1 MFENTNLTQELARV
15 KVLSTPLS
23 YAEHRIDLLRT
34 VLDRIAHCEQDC
46 SDKDAIYFMR
56 EIAKEG
62 LEADDFRNKSKTNK
76 TMTKNEAIIK
86 ASSHYLT
93 KDLPENFDEMEEDGI
108 FDFIKSNV
116 WQPFEN
122 LDEASIAS
130 CIEELADDIL
140 EAYNE
145 GVKNCLISQKNA
157 LQSFINDHNKNN
169 EQHI

>member
-1 MFENTNLTQELARV
+1 
-15 KVLSTPLS
+15 
-23 YAEHRIDLLRT
+23 
-34 VLDRIAHCEQDC
+34 
-46 SDKDAIYFMR
+46 
-56 EIAKEG
+56 
-62 LEADDFRNKSKTNK
+62 
-76 TMTKNEAIIK
+76 MTKNEAIIK

-122 LDEASIAS
+122 SDEAFIAS
-130 CIEELADDIL
+130 CIEELADDIQ

-145 GVKNCLISQKNA
+145 GVKNCLILQKNA